1 MYCEWARELESK
13 NNVAEAEKVLE
24 RGLSFCCGDA
34 EHTAKLESAR
44 RLIFDRNARTL
55 FESNFAESIA
65 SEEDRSMLGGLR
77 PVGKEKK
84 IAPINRIG
92 DSKICKFLIHLE

>member
-65 SEEDRSMLGGLR
+65 SEGLR